1 VDNALRRVGIAD
13 IADAEF
19 GRIALQR
26 GKLLRAVGI
35 GNGNAVALRV
45 AARGRQVV
53 IGHGQRQIGA
63 AHLAPGKA
71 ERLERLG
78 ARHFVNE
85 VAVDIDQAGAII
97 AVFHDVGVP
106 DLFVERLAG
115 ARVILVMQE
124 RLSIA
129 PVHFKHERARKTGA
143 MRHFV
148 LRRGS
153 VSALTSDHGPSRR
166 VPCATAGGS
175 GSRGWPASALR
186 RG

>member
-19 GRIALQR
+19 GRIALQH

-45 AARGRQVV
+45 AARRGRQVV

-78 ARHFVNE
+78 
-85 VAVDIDQAGAII
+85 
-97 AVFHDVGVP
+97 
-106 DLFVERLAG
+106 
-115 ARVILVMQE
+115 LV
-124 RLSIA
+124 
-129 PVHFKHERARKTGA
+129 
-143 MRHFV
+143 
-148 LRRGS
+148 
-153 VSALTSDHGPSRR
+153 TS
-166 VPCATAGGS
+166 
-175 GSRGWPASALR
+175 
-186 RG
+186 